1 MYFYWSL
8 RFLSD
13 ADLTLEFNIYL
24 RGAQAHRFEVT
35 HPPRPLIVGFV
46 EGDFLCW
53 SDLPAITWQLGGGY
67 IRHFAGHTPGL
78 LHNTVGAVQL

>member
-46 EGDFLCW
+46 EGDSC
-53 SDLPAITWQLGGGY
+53 AGVNYQLSLG
-67 IRHFAGHTPGL
+67 
-78 LHNTVGAVQL
+78 N